1 MREDEPKYGGSD
13 IRLLLLLPKTPDAES
28 ISRVLAKIGV
38 ASEICSTHEELC
50 TEIGKGAGAVL
61 MEEGAVSLHAL
72 DCLAVFLERQPA
84 WSELPVIVLLR
95 RGPENPPTRDALL
108 LPSNVILVERPV
120 HVNTLVTVVRA
131 ALRSRLRQY
140 LVRDQV
146 RALEEARDAA
156 QAAAR
161 AKAEFL
167 ANMSHEMRT
176 PLAGTMGM
184 VELVLQ
190 MDLGEEERRLL
201 ETARNSAGSL
211 LRLIGDVLDF
221 SRLESGKMSFE
232 RKPVDVGS
240 CVASAV
246 QTVHLL
252 ATQKG
257 LALVSTIDPSV
268 PATVTA
274 DEGRLRQVL
283 VNLLG
288 NAVKFTERGEIEIS
302 VKRVDDPTEEHEG
315 LLRFAVRDSGI
326 GIAPED
332 IDKLFRMFSQV
343 DAGNTRKYGGTGLG
357 LALSRNIVETM
368 GGRMWVKSRPGE
380 GSTFYFTLPI
390 PRG

>member
-1 MREDEPKYGGSD
+1 LREDESKYGGND
-13 IRLLLLLPKTPDAES
+13 IRLLLLLPKTRDAES
-28 ISRVLAKIGV
+28 IVRVLAKIGV
-38 ASEICSTHEELC
+38 ASESCSTHEELC

-61 MEEGAVSLHAL
+61 MEEGVVSLHAL
-72 DCLAVFLERQPA
+72 DWLAVFLEKQPA

-95 RGPENPPTRDALL
+95 SAEENPAARDAPL
-108 LPSNVILVERPV
+108 LPTDVILVERPV

-146 RALEEARDAA
+146 QALEEARDAA

-201 ETARNSAGSL
+201 ETARCAAGSL
-211 LRLIGDVLDF
+211 LRLINDVLDF
-221 SRLESGKMSFE
+221 SRLEAGRMSFE

-252 ATQKG
+252 AKQKG
-257 LALVSTIDPSV
+257 LALVWTVDPSV
-268 PATVTA
+268 PATVTG

-283 VNLLG
+283 INLLG

-315 LLRFAVRDSGI
+315 LLRFEVRDTGI
-326 GIAPED
+326 GIVPED

-343 DAGNTRKYGGTGLG
+343 DAGTTRKYGGTGLG
-357 LALSRNIVETM
+357 LALSRNIVEKM

-390 PRG
+390 FKG